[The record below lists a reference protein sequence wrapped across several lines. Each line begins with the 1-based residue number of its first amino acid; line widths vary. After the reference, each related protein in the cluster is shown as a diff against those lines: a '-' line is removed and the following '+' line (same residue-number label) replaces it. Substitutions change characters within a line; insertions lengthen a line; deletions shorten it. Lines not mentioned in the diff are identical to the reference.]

1 MPKNTQYPS
10 TPEINNKPV
19 SRQRKL
25 QLRANLAG
33 KCGICLVN
41 PLSELYHK
49 SNRCDECRMKDLV
62 RRGKSKN
69 PQPYRLRPRCYEIL
83 EVVKNTPLDK
93 LKDRKQLALLAK
105 ELKCPVGYIN
115 FLRRRKLGVKFN
127 RGRPRK

>member
-1 MPKNTQYPS
+1 
-10 TPEINNKPV
+10 
-19 SRQRKL
+19 
-25 QLRANLAG
+25 
-33 KCGICLVN
+33 
-41 PLSELYHK
+41 
-49 SNRCDECRMKDLV
+49 MKDLV